1 MHFFTELILTTPD
14 PIYQKQF
21 STEISQFNIQRGK
34 LLAAI
39 VIGIELLLLVISLF
53 SRFDHTRFEFGE
65 YALMYILIVI
75 ATGLVWIV
83 LSHFEHNLVQD
94 FINEKALNLTII
106 TYITFIMTWGAVIS
120 LLDQALYGN
129 IVVFLVNMLLGSFLF
144 YIKNTHII
152 IPQLIALLV
161 LIIGLP
167 YFQPSRDILIGHYI
181 NGSIFLVFVWL
192 IARTNYANYV
202 ENFLNRML
210 IEEKSILLA
219 QINNDLVL
227 EIQSRKQAQQ
237 ELETAHEQLMAISS
251 LDYLTGIPN
260 RRKLDVFLK
269 EQWSTAVREQLP
281 ISIMMLDIDFFKPY
295 NDTNG
300 HIAGDRC
307 LQAVAGVLNRCRREG
322 KDFVARYGGEEFLF
336 VATGMNKEETLLLG
350 ETIRAGIETLR
361 LEHHIPSM
369 SMSMS
374 PYLTISVGINW
385 LMPTSKDLLPDAI
398 GRADQALY
406 QAKRGGRNRISS
418 K

>member
-1 MHFFTELILTTPD
+1 MKDNQFYID
-14 PIYQKQF
+14 PIYRQQF

-53 SRFDHTRFEFGE
+53 SRFDHTHFEFGE

-83 LSHFEHNLVQD
+83 LSHFEHNLVQG

-129 IVVFLVNMLLGSFLF
+129 IVVFLVNMLFGSFLF

-152 IPQLIALLV
+152 IPQLIAFFV

-167 YFQPSRDILIGHYI
+167 YFQPSTDILIGHYI
-181 NGSIFLVFVWL
+181 NVSIFLVFMWL
-192 IARTNYANYV
+192 IARTNYDNYV
-202 ENFLNRML
+202 KNFLSQKL

-219 QINNDLVL
+219 QINEDLVL

-237 ELETAHEQLMAISS
+237 GLEVAHEQLMAISS

-260 RRKLDVFLK
+260 RRKLDEFL
-269 EQWSTAVREQLP
+269 EAQWSTAVREQLP

-336 VATGMNKEETLLLG
+336 VATGMNKAETLLLG
-350 ETIRAGIETLR
+350 ETIRAGIEALR
-361 LEHHIPSM
+361 LEHHIS
-369 SMSMS
+369 SIS
-374 PYLTISVGINW
+374 PYITISVGINW

-406 QAKRGGRNRISS
+406 QAKRGGRNRVMLA